1 MRDIADIPKIPDQ
14 DERIEEITMDCYD
27 SHEEMAGFY
36 TYFEDAPQYPFEAIW
51 RDVDEKG
58 HAEDVAVL
66 GVNDLDDRRGVL
78 LNIKRG
84 EKSRRVVAEQLWA
97 KDEKSVNAIVLNDYR
112 YWLNHGGG
120 MDNDGYY

>member
-14 DERIEEITMDCYD
+14 DERIEEITIDCYGA
-27 SHEEMAGFY
+27 HEAMAGFY
-36 TYFEDAPQYPFEAIW
+36 TYFEDAPQYPFEAVW

-58 HAEDVAVL
+58 HAEDVTVL
-66 GVNDLDDRRGVL
+66 GVNDLDDRRGIL

-84 EKSRRVVAEQLWA
+84 ERSRRVVAEQVWA

-112 YWLNHGGG
+112 YWLDHGGG
-120 MDNDGYY
+120 SDLYDYY